1 MAKSYSTLRERLS
14 PRAQAYS
21 RAKTEAML
29 HDTHLQELREAR
41 QMTQEEVA
49 KQLQV
54 KQSSVSKLERQ
65 ADMYISTLRNY
76 LSAIGGELEIKAKFP
91 DGEVNIAQFEDLV

>member
-1 MAKSYSTLRERLS
+1 MAKSYSTLRGHLS
-14 PRAQAYS
+14 PLARARAQA
-21 RAKTEAML
+21 KMEEML
-29 HDTHLQELREAR
+29 HEMHLQELREAR

-49 KQLQV
+49 KHLQV

-91 DGEVNIAQFEDLV
+91 DGEVSIAQFEDLM